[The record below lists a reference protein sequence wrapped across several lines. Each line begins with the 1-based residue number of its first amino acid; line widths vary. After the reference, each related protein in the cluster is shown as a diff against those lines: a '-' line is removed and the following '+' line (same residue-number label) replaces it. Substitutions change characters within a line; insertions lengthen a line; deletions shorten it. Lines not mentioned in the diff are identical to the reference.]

1 MVNQLR
7 QLSYLGSIAAAI
19 LIGYFSFDASAQT
32 QGCNKTVYLSFDT
45 GNMSVAEKVAE
56 ILKRQEVKA
65 TFFLSNEKTFR
76 GDFALDDSW
85 KAYWQER
92 VRDGH
97 HFGSHTYD
105 HVYFVKNG
113 PKGEVFENP
122 QFGPKAGM
130 TLLYNEAEMCKE
142 ILRVEQRF
150 LELTGQPIKK
160 IWRAP
165 GGKTSP
171 TLIKMGD
178 MCGYEHIGWAGA
190 GFLGD
195 ELDSDKHPNAKLL
208 AKASKSIADG
218 DITMAH
224 LGIWS
229 RKDPWAPAVLEQLLV
244 NLKNRGFCF
253 GLLPKSHLN
262 KSK

>member
-1 MVNQLR
+1 MKYKQLIH
-7 QLSYLGSIAAAI
+7 LTAVILMAGFVSAANAQA
-19 LIGYFSFDASAQT
+19 AS
-32 QGCNKTVYLSFDT
+32 CNKTVYLTFDT

-65 TFFLSNEKTFR
+65 TFFLANEKTFR

-85 KAYWQER
+85 KVYWQARAKE
-92 VRDGH
+92 GQ

-105 HVYFVKNG
+105 HTYFIKDG
-113 PKGEVFENP
+113 PKGEVFEKS

-130 TLLYNEAEMCKE
+130 TMLYNEAMMCKE
-142 ILRVEQRF
+142 IRNVDLRFV
-150 LELTGQPIKK
+150 ELTGQPLQK

-171 TLIKMGD
+171 NLIRMGD
-178 MCGYEHIGWAGA
+178 MCGYQHIGWSPA

-195 ELDSDKHPNAKLL
+195 ELNSDKYPNSALL
-208 AKASKSIADG
+208 DKASREIKDG
-218 DITMAH
+218 DIAMAH

-229 RKDPWAPAVLEQLLV
+229 RKDPWAPAVLEQLIM
-244 NLKNRGFCF
+244 NLKSRSFCF
-253 GLLPKSHLN
+253 GVLPKAN
-262 KSK
+262 KNLANQSK

>member
-1 MVNQLR
+1 MQIDFRFAYFL
-7 QLSYLGSIAAAI
+7 LKSMAI
-19 LIGYFSFDASAQT
+19 LSICCFSFLATAQT
-32 QGCNKTVYLSFDT
+32 SNCNKTVYLSFDT

-85 KAYWQER
+85 KSYWQER
-92 VRDGH
+92 VREGH
-97 HFGSHTYD
+97 HFGSHTFD
-105 HVYFVKNG
+105 HVYFVKDA
-113 PKGEVFENP
+113 PKGEVFERP

-130 TLLYNEAEMCKE
+130 TLLFNEAAMCKE
-142 ILRVEQRF
+142 IRRVDQRF
-150 LELTGQPIKK
+150 LELTGQPIEK

-171 TLIKMGD
+171 TLIRMGN
-178 MCGYEHIGWAGA
+178 MCGYEHMAWDGA

-195 ELDSDKHPNAKLL
+195 ELDSDKHPNDKLL

-229 RKDPWAPAVLEQLLV
+229 RKDPWAPAVLEQLIV

-253 GLLPKSHLN
+253 GLLPKPRSN
-262 KSK
+262 QSK

>member
-1 MVNQLR
+1 MKYKQLIH
-7 QLSYLGSIAAAI
+7 LIAA
-19 LIGYFSFDASAQT
+19 LVLGCLTFSTTAQIT
-32 QGCNKTVYLSFDT
+32 SCNKTVYLTFDT

-65 TFFLSNEKTFR
+65 TFFLANEKTYR
-76 GDFALDDSW
+76 SDFALDDSW

-92 VRDGH
+92 TKEGH

-105 HVYFVKNG
+105 HSYFIKDG
-113 PKGEVFENP
+113 PSGEVFERS

-130 TLLYNEAEMCKE
+130 TAPYNQAAMCKE
-142 ILRVEQRF
+142 IRKVDIRF
-150 LELTGQPIKK
+150 VELTGQPLQK

-171 TLIKMGD
+171 TLIRMGD
-178 MCGYEHIGWAGA
+178 MCGYQYIGWAPA

-195 ELDSDKHPNAKLL
+195 ELNSDKHPNSALL
-208 AKASKSIADG
+208 DKASRAIKDG

-229 RKDPWAPAVLEQLLV
+229 RKDPWAPAVLEQLII
-244 NLKNRGFCF
+244 NLKTRGFCF
-253 GLLPKSHLN
+253 GVLPKIN
-262 KSK
+262 KNSVDQSK